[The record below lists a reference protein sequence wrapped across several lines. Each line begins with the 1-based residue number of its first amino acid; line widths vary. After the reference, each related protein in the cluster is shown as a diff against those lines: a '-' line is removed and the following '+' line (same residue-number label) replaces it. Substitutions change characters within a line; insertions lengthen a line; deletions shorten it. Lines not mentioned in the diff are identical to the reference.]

1 MITNLIEIEYI
12 KNKDIDRSLWDKCI
26 ARSING
32 NSYAWSWY
40 LDAVCQNW
48 DALVYGKYLAVMPLP
63 LKRFSGI
70 QFYKQPHFLNKTN
83 IYITGNKDIELFP
96 VFIESLKKHFHCIR
110 IVTGN
115 ENLKSVNNKYK
126 EIQSYKLDLIPTYQN
141 ITAKYSDGFK
151 DEIEKI
157 RQKKI
162 FFNTGLFPKGIGLLA
177 GLSGKLSSKAVMK
190 LGLLSSVVLRKKS
203 GEIYGA
209 FNKNNRLIA
218 AALFVSSHYKT
229 NIVYVVQ
236 SKEAIK
242 DKAVYGLINHY
253 IKLHAEKALTLD
265 FFGLKFLDPG
275 FFESIGA
282 VSYPLYKIKIK

>member
-1 MITNLIEIEYI
+1 MNEIEYI
-12 KNKDIDRSLWDKCI
+12 KNEDIDRALWDKCI
-26 ARSING
+26 ARSVNG
-32 NSYAWSWY
+32 SSYAWSWY
-40 LDAVCQNW
+40 LDAVCQDW
-48 DALVYGKYLAVMPLP
+48 DALVYGKYLAVMPIP
-63 LKRFSGI
+63 LKRFFGF

-83 IYITGNKDIELFP
+83 IYITNNKDVELFSK
-96 VFIESLKKHFHCIR
+96 FSDTLKKHFTGIR

-115 ENLKSVNNKYK
+115 ENLISENKYK
-126 EIQSYKLDLIPTYQN
+126 KIQSYKLDLIPTYQN

-151 DEIEKI
+151 KELENI

-177 GLSGKLSSKAVMK
+177 GISGKLSGKAVMK

-209 FNKNNRLIA
+209 FNKNNRLTA
-218 AALFVSSHYKT
+218 AVLFVSSHYKT

-253 IKLHAEKALTLD
+253 IKMHAEKALTLD

-282 VSYPLYKIKIK
+282 VSYPLYKIRIK